1 MALGSGRSAH
11 AGTSRLEINQMTRQ
25 DISMQRSLS
34 QVLMR
39 SVAGLALACA
49 AVLASPVLA
58 DEAEVAKFEA
68 KYDGYKT
75 NLAPLV
81 LDRGDNLAYTQAG
94 PTIHPEQT
102 AFARQMGRGIYMPVK
117 DKVYVAVGYG
127 ITSTTMVVGDDG
139 VIIIDSGEND
149 TFAKEVMADFRT
161 ITDKPIKAVIY
172 THRHPDHPFG
182 TKGLGVTEEDVESGK
197 VRIFA
202 HDTFEEFLINDA
214 SVVGPILSIRTALA
228 STLLP
233 IGPEGRVHQ
242 ALGPTFDV
250 GPVSLLQ
257 PTDTFSDELE
267 TEVAGV
273 KMVLF
278 HAYGDAED
286 EIGIYF
292 PDLKHL
298 HGSETIQGESFPN
311 MYTLR
316 GTKFRDPVEW
326 YKGVDNLLKYA
337 DLSDSYSGSHMRP
350 WVGNDFVVERIT
362 NYRDAI
368 QYVHDQSVRLMNKGY
383 TREELAD
390 AIELPS
396 HLKDDPWLGEYYGT
410 VAHSVRN
417 VYGGYLGWYQADPT
431 ELATPGFVEKAKLY
445 VDSMGGRDA
454 ILERARTAIDNGE
467 FGWAMEILTHP
478 IRIDHDDME
487 ARALKAEAMR
497 KWAYQQPNIYWRGLA
512 LGGALELEDKLDYTQ
527 VWNFAAPDIIK
538 ALPASAVI
546 ESMRVN
552 LDPKKAADADL
563 TVGFRFTDV
572 GEEDALHIRRG
583 VAVYSDTIPAETDA
597 TFVSTKAVLD
607 KILLGE
613 TTLPQALD
621 DGEVTVEGDPAAVEA
636 FFGYFDPPSEDP
648 IKLVV
653 R

>member
-1 MALGSGRSAH
+1 MSGYIGETKRLAARVGPAAIALLIG
-11 AGTSRLEINQMTRQ
+11 
-25 DISMQRSLS
+25 
-34 QVLMR
+34 V
-39 SVAGLALACA
+39 
-49 AVLASPVLA
+49 VLAGGSVVA
-58 DEAEVAKFEA
+58 DEADVATFEA
-68 KYDGYKT
+68 KYDQYRD

-81 LDRGDNLAYTQAG
+81 IDRGDNLAYTEAA

-102 AFARQMGRGIYMPVK
+102 AFARQMGRGIYMPVE

-149 TFAKEVMADFRT
+149 DFGAAVMEDFRK
-161 ITDKPIKAVIY
+161 ITDKPIRAVVY

-182 TKGLGVTEEDVESGK
+182 TRGLGVTEEDVASGK

-202 HDTFEEFLINDA
+202 HDTFEDYLINDA

-233 IGPEGRVHQ
+233 VGPEGRVHQ

-257 PTDTFSDELE
+257 PTDTFDEELDVE
-267 TEVAGV
+267 IAGV
-273 KMVLF
+273 KMKLF

-286 EIGIYF
+286 EIGVWF
-292 PDLKHL
+292 PDLKHV

-316 GTKFRDPVEW
+316 GTKFRDPVQW

-337 DLSDSYSGSHMRP
+337 RMADSYSASHMRP
-350 WVGNDFVVERIT
+350 WVGNDFIVERVT

-368 QYVHDQSVRLMNKGY
+368 QYVHDQSVRLMNRGY

-390 AIELPS
+390 AIELPQ

-417 VYGGYLGWYQADPT
+417 IYGGYLGWYQADPT
-431 ELATPGFVEKAKLY
+431 ELAAPGFKEKAERY
-445 VDSMGGRDA
+445 VAAMGGREA
-454 ILERARTAIDNGE
+454 ILAEAGRAIDDGDY
-467 FGWAMEILTHP
+467 GWAMEILTHP
-478 IRIDHDDME
+478 VRIDHADME
-487 ARALKAEAMR
+487 ARTLKAEAMR
-497 KWAYQQPNIYWRGLA
+497 KWAYLQPNIYWRGLA
-512 LGGALELEDKLDYTQ
+512 LGGAKELEDSLDYSQ

-538 ALPASAVI
+538 ALPASAII

-552 LDPKKAADADL
+552 LDPEKAADADM
-563 TVGFRFTDV
+563 TIGFRFTDV
-572 GEEDALHIRRG
+572 GEENALQVRRG
-583 VAVYSDTIPAETDA
+583 VAVYHDDLPAGTDA
-597 TFVSTKAVLD
+597 TFVSTKALLD
-607 KILLGE
+607 RILLGE
-613 TTLPQALD
+613 TGLEQAIA
-621 DGEVTVEGDPAAVEA
+621 DGDVSVEGDPAAAEA
-636 FFGYFDPPSEDP
+636 FFGFFDPPATEP
-648 IKLVV
+648 IRLIV